1 MSKFRD
7 IDNRAVFQQILDE
20 DECLPEG
27 HLARFILGA
36 VQQMDLSAFE
46 DAYVGSGSKPY
57 APKTFLSLFIYG
69 YINRTFSSRKIEAAT
84 RDSIAFRFLAG
95 NTHPDHSSLAEFRRR
110 FQGQFKDIFK
120 QVLVLAFEMG
130 LMKKAIVAGDGTKI
144 HANASKHSALSYAH
158 ALKLEAQLDKEID
171 GLLAEAAKAERDNQQ
186 LPMGLNV
193 QNEVDLRRG
202 LLSTIAKAKAEIE
215 RRAKE
220 RDVFEREQY
229 EQKMTKHQAKLA
241 QQKAQRE
248 AWDDAT
254 VQKAAKRAAA
264 QARKDAQAQAQA
276 QAAQAGTVMPAK
288 KSAIPQE
295 PVTGP
300 RPDDQVNLTDKE
312 SCIMPVSGGG
322 FEQCYNA
329 QAAVLAGSMLVVA
342 AFVTQATNDKQ
353 QVTPML
359 QALSELPQCLPAV
372 PAIVLDTGY
381 FSAANANLCSIA
393 GIEPLIA
400 ARREHHHQAP
410 MERFTEPSPLPDNA
424 TLVEKMAHKLK
435 TLSGKKL
442 YALRKQTVEPVFGI
456 IKSVLDFRQF
466 SMRGLAAADNEWNM
480 VCLSWNLKRMA
491 VLRLQ

>member
-1 MSKFRD
+1 MSKFRV
-7 IDNRAVFQQILDE
+7 IDNNAVFLQMLDE
-20 DECLPEG
+20 NECLPQG

-36 VQQMDLSAFE
+36 VQQLNLSAFE

-57 APKTFLSLFIYG
+57 APATFLALFIYG

-95 NTHPDHSSLAEFRRR
+95 NTHPDHSSLAAFRQR

-120 QVLVLAFEMG
+120 QVLVLACEMG
-130 LMKKAIVAGDGTKI
+130 LMKGAIAAGDGTKI

-158 ALKLEAQLDKEID
+158 VLKLEAQLDKEIE
-171 GLLAEAAKAERDNQQ
+171 GLLAEAAEAEHDNKP
-186 LPMGLNV
+186 LPMGLNID
-193 QNEVDLRRG
+193 NEVDLRRDI
-202 LLSTIAKAKAEIE
+202 LSTLAKAKAEIE

-220 RDVFEREQY
+220 RDVSERAQY
-229 EQKMTKHQAKLA
+229 EQKMAKYQARLA
-241 QQKAQRE
+241 QQKAQRDARDE
-248 AWDDAT
+248 AT

-264 QARKDAQAQAQA
+264 QASKDAQAKA
-276 QAAQAGTVMPAK
+276 QAAQAGTVLPEK
-288 KSAIPQE
+288 KSAMPQE

-300 RPDDQVNLTDKE
+300 RPDDQVNLTDNE
-312 SCIMPVSGGG
+312 SRIMPVSGGG

-329 QAAVLAGSMLVVA
+329 QAVVLARSMLVVA

-359 QALSELPQCLPAV
+359 QALGELPPCLPAV
-372 PAIVLDTGY
+372 PAIGLDTGY
-381 FSAANANLCSIA
+381 HSEANVNACIAA

-400 ARREHHHQAP
+400 ASREHHHPAP
-410 MERFTEPSPLPDNA
+410 MERFTEPPPLPDGA

-435 TLSGKKL
+435 TIAGKKL

-456 IKSVLDFRQF
+456 IKSVLGFRQF

-480 VCLSWNLKRMA
+480 VCLAWNLKRMA